1 MNLDEIQS
9 LLTEAITYPLKF
21 NNEDN
26 PSEVRGLSR
35 YRIILEELRRLG
47 IESKTIGDFSI
58 FLHSYPNSDLL
69 GADSETMKYILTR
82 SIELREALVAVSN
95 FISRTFPPLD
105 EDSLRIRLPD
115 GNGFQDLEKYT
126 SAFKI
131 AFTLPLRHPQVD
143 GTIQILRGEPGSVW
157 LVVKVLGIGKMAY
170 KLIND
175 ICWSAAVIWRK
186 VLDNKMVA
194 QEVRSYKLKNDY
206 LEMILGAQKQLI
218 SDHVETEVSG
228 IITRNGLKADPEYRS
243 QLAKSIMAMHELFIK
258 GAEVQPSLKE
268 ANNGPEKFPD
278 IKQLQSVE
286 SRVKALPE
294 QAEGA
299 KIPPLAK
306 VKHTGSPKI
315 RKSPKQ

>member
-9 LLTEAITYPLKF
+9 LLKEAITNPLKF

-26 PSEVRGLSR
+26 PSEVTGLYR

-47 IESKTIGDFSI
+47 IESKTIGDFSL
-58 FLHSYPNSDLL
+58 FLHSYPNSDLS
-69 GADSETMKYILTR
+69 GVDSETMKYILTR
-82 SIELREALVAVSN
+82 SIELRESLVAVSN

-126 SAFKI
+126 GAFKI
-131 AFTLPLRHPQVD
+131 AFTVPLRHPQID

-175 ICWSAAVIWRK
+175 ICWSGAVIWRK

-194 QEVRSYKLKNDY
+194 QEVRSYELQNDY
-206 LEMILGAQKQLI
+206 QEMLLNAQKKLI
-218 SDHVETEVSG
+218 DKLVNTEASG
-228 IITRNGLKADPEYRS
+228 IITRNRIKADPEYRS

-268 ANNGPEKFPD
+268 ADKAPEKFPD
-278 IKQLQSVE
+278 LKHLQSVE
-286 SRVKALPE
+286 SRIKAIPE

-299 KIPPLAK
+299 EKPRLTK
-306 VKHTGSPKI
+306 VKSTVAPKI
-315 RKSPKQ
+315 KKSPKQ